1 MSWVERPKEIRQK
14 IKCLGAGASGVPRV
28 TFCLQVH
35 MSLFLAFLNIEDN
48 SSMHLC
54 FAMLNKKNIILEDF
68 VSISIYSKLFSV
80 NY

>member
-1 MSWVERPKEIRQK
+1 MSWVERPKEIRQN
-14 IKCLGAGASGVPRV
+14 IKCLGAGAGGVPEV
-28 TFCLQVH
+28 TFCLRVH
-35 MSLFLAFLNIEDN
+35 MSLFHALLNIEDN

-80 NY
+80 N

>member
-14 IKCLGAGASGVPRV
+14 IKCLGAGAGGVPGV

-35 MSLFLAFLNIEDN
+35 MSLFLALLKIEDN

-80 NY
+80 N